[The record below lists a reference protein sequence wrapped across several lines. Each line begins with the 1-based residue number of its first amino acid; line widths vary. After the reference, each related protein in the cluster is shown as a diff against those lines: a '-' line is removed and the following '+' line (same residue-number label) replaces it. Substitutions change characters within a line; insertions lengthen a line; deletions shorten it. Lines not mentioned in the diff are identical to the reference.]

1 MLHDFKAI
9 TVYPG
14 VHRSGM
20 NYQVAFHNPTSY
32 PFIGAGAQGAVFQ
45 LAPDRCIKIYAIE
58 AEAIREANALLA
70 AQSSPF
76 FPKLFEAGPNY
87 NIIEYISG
95 PSLDQYLLQ
104 VNYLD
109 IHITKQIIELVRDMR
124 RLGFS
129 RLDAA
134 LRHILLTETHAIK
147 VIDHVNSYQTI
158 LHIPNQL
165 LSELNNIGFRHTFLD
180 QVRNDDPEL
189 YEEWARI

>member
-1 MLHDFKAI
+1 
-9 TVYPG
+9 
-14 VHRSGM
+14 
-20 NYQVAFHNPTSY
+20 
-32 PFIGAGAQGAVFQ
+32 
-45 LAPDRCIKIYAIE
+45 
-58 AEAIREANALLA
+58 
-70 AQSSPF
+70 
-76 FPKLFEAGPNY
+76 
-87 NIIEYISG
+87 
-95 PSLDQYLLQ
+95 
-104 VNYLD
+104 
-109 IHITKQIIELVRDMR
+109 MR